1 MNKYILPA
9 ILLLIFNGCSK
20 SPTAHHETENSSWI
34 FVSNEG
40 QFCSEDFGMDC
51 TNTEWGSIS
60 MINSAGQI
68 KSIKDVG
75 NTVQSLLVHN
85 DFLYVV
91 INQDHLIKKYSI
103 NADTII
109 FENSFST
116 NNSSPREM
124 VIANDKLYFTNWNS
138 NDVKILNLNSNEIEN
153 NSFEINGIPED
164 IIFDGN
170 YLWVTIPEL
179 ILYDGNQGTQV
190 AKIEPATGTINYI
203 DVGRGPTSLVYHNN
217 EIYISRTFY
226 EFDGIDENGLWINTQ
241 IKHGTSKIGND
252 VIQQPYGTGSACGG
266 TILNYNNTVYRSY
279 DGGIAP
285 IDNNLNIDTVNRI
298 GNYNQDQVYHVE
310 IINDHIL
317 FCLTNYS
324 DMNSVKILNNIGEE
338 IGNYQVGISPG
349 DIAFWEK

>member
-179 ILYDGNQGTQV
+179 ILYDG
-190 AKIEPATGTINYI
+190 
-203 DVGRGPTSLVYHNN
+203 
-217 EIYISRTFY
+217 
-226 EFDGIDENGLWINTQ
+226 
-241 IKHGTSKIGND
+241 
-252 VIQQPYGTGSACGG
+252 
-266 TILNYNNTVYRSY
+266 
-279 DGGIAP
+279 
-285 IDNNLNIDTVNRI
+285 
-298 GNYNQDQVYHVE
+298 
-310 IINDHIL
+310 
-317 FCLTNYS
+317 
-324 DMNSVKILNNIGEE
+324 
-338 IGNYQVGISPG
+338 
-349 DIAFWEK
+349 